1 MSASAETRISVAE
14 TADEIARCFEVMR
27 ELRTHLATSDE
38 FIARVQQQRAEGYRL
53 AFLETEGAI
62 RAVGGYRI
70 LELLFSGRTLYVDDL
85 VTQGS
90 DRSRG
95 FGGRLFDWL
104 VAEARREKCRA
115 FTLDSGVQRF
125 DAHRFYLMKRMQ
137 IASHHFTLSLE
148 ERAATSNDVAPSPR
162 G

>member
-1 MSASAETRISVAE
+1 MSALAETRIAVAE
-14 TADEIARCFEVMR
+14 TADEIARCFEVMQ
-27 ELRTHLATSDE
+27 ELRTHLATSDD
-38 FIARVQQQRAEGYRL
+38 FIARVQHQRAEGYRL
-53 AFLETEGAI
+53 AFLETEGAV
-62 RAVGGYRI
+62 RAVAGYRI

-85 VTQGS
+85 VTKGS
-90 DRSRG
+90 ERSRG

-104 VAEARREKCRA
+104 VAEARRENCRA

-148 ERAATSNDVAPSPR
+148 ERAATSNDVAESSR
-162 G
+162 E